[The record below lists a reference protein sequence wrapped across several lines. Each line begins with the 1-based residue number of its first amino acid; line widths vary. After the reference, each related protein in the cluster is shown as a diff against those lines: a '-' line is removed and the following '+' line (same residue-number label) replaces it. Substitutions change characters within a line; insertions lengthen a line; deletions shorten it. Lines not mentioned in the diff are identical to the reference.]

1 MSVALANMNHTAV
14 SSATLNITDSTMKLI
29 DSLDNVQTIMD
40 DVRLVLEAYV
50 KVFETLS
57 EEETEALDNTPTG
70 DLLNA
75 LEDLRYEIEKA

>member
-57 EEETEALDNTPTG
+57 EEETEALDDTPTG